1 MQITP
6 RLRGAPGRAGEGM
19 VYLREPD
26 EIEAIRAAARLV
38 TRTLEM
44 LAREIRPGQTTAELD
59 RLAEEF
65 IRGHG
70 GRPAFK
76 GYRGFPASICPSVNE
91 EVVHAIPGSRTLES
105 GDVIGID
112 VGVEKDGYFGD
123 AAYTFPVGE
132 VSEEAT
138 RLLRVTREALLQG
151 VARAC
156 AGNRV
161 GDISHAIQSHAEQ
174 HGYSVVRSLVGHG
187 IGRQM
192 HEEPQVPN
200 YGLPDR
206 GPRLM
211 AGQVLAIEPMV
222 NAGGP
227 DVVTRPDGW
236 TVVTKDGSLSAH
248 FEHTVAVGRTGPE
261 ILSGGGELWRTE
273 PQAAAEE

>member
-1 MQITP
+1 
-6 RLRGAPGRAGEGM
+6 L
-19 VYLREPD
+19 VYLRNPS

-38 TRTLEM
+38 ARTLEM
-44 LAREIRPGQTTAELD
+44 LGREIRPGRTTGELD
-59 RLAEEF
+59 RLAETF
-65 IRGHG
+65 IRDHG
-70 GRPAFK
+70 GSPAFK
-76 GYRGFPASICPSVNE
+76 GYRGFPASICPSVND
-91 EVVHAIPGSRTLES
+91 EVVHAIPGPRPLAS

-132 VSEEAT
+132 VDDGA
-138 RLLRVTREALLQG
+138 RQLLQVAREALLKG
-151 VARAC
+151 IDRAR

-161 GDISHAIQSHAEQ
+161 GDISHAIQSHAET
-174 HGYSVVRSLVGHG
+174 HGFSVVRSLVGHG

-200 YGLPDR
+200 YGPPDR

-227 DVVTRPDGW
+227 DVVTQPDGW
-236 TVVTKDGSLSAH
+236 TVVTRDGSLSAH
-248 FEHTVAVGRTGPE
+248 FEHTVAVGASGPE
-261 ILSGGGELWRTE
+261 ILSGDGRLWGDDAPQSGTRTR
-273 PQAAAEE
+273 

>member
-1 MQITP
+1 
-6 RLRGAPGRAGEGM
+6 M
-19 VYLREPD
+19 VYLRD
-26 EIEAIRAAARLV
+26 RSEIEAIRAAAQLV
-38 TRTLEM
+38 ARTLEM
-44 LAREIRPGQTTAELD
+44 LGTEIRPGRTTGELD
-59 RLAEEF
+59 RLAETF
-65 IRGHG
+65 IQDHG

-91 EVVHAIPGSRTLES
+91 EVVHAIPGPRALQA

-112 VGVEKDGYFGD
+112 VGVELGGFFGD

-138 RLLRVTREALLQG
+138 RLLGVTRQALLHGIAQ
-151 VARAC
+151 AR

-161 GDISHAIQSHAEQ
+161 GDISHAIQVHAEQ

-200 YGLPDR
+200 YGPPDR

-227 DVVTRPDGW
+227 DVVTRSDGW
-236 TVVTKDGSLSAH
+236 TVVTRDGSLSAH
-248 FEHTVAVGRTGPE
+248 FEHTVAVGASGPE
-261 ILSGGGELWRTE
+261 ILSGEGELWRE
-273 PQAAAEE
+273 PAPGPATGAR